1 MNAITSIC
9 DLQPTE
15 HRHEKRSP
23 TIKSGKLFY
32 GGAHPT
38 VIDCLVLDLS
48 DGGARVET
56 ILAADIP
63 EALFLRAGNGAER
76 RVYRRWGSGQQ
87 IGLEFAAEAA

>member
-56 ILAADIP
+56 IVVADIP
-63 EALFLRAGNGAER
+63 QVFSIRTSDGSER
-76 RVYRRWGSGQQ
+76 QAYRRWASGQQ
-87 IGLEFAAEAA
+87 MGLEFAAEAA